1 MKSAGWERRAA
12 AETVDF
18 LLKYKRTGGFLI
30 EPDYLRVHGRPKSRD
45 LLATVHQP
53 ELLAS
58 HCSTHAFMMA
68 RGKTLLPRVKTEV
81 RCGRTSIGT

>member
-1 MKSAGWERRAA
+1 MKNGGWERRAA

-18 LLKYKRTGGFLI
+18 LLKYKHAGGVLI

>member
-18 LLKYKRTGGFLI
+18 LLKYKHAGGFLI

-45 LLATVHQP
+45 LLATVH
-53 ELLAS
+53 
-58 HCSTHAFMMA
+58 
-68 RGKTLLPRVKTEV
+68 
-81 RCGRTSIGT
+81 